1 MNRKE
6 FDAKAEQIDS
16 AAYELAEQIEELAK
30 QSQGQDWPEEVSS
43 CVADLPRLAEEIRV
57 TGHCVAVTFKTN
69 DEM

>member
-30 QSQGQDWPEEVSS
+30 QSQGQDWPDEVSGCVAELPEQARVIREAGS
-43 CVADLPRLAEEIRV
+43 CVGI
-57 TGHCVAVTFKTN
+57 TFKTD

>member
-16 AAYELAEQIEELAK
+16 TAYELAEQIEELAK
-30 QSQGQDWPEEVSS
+30 QAQGHDWPDEVSG
-43 CVADLPRLAEEIRV
+43 CVAELPRLAKEIRE
-57 TGHCVAVTFKTN
+57 TGSCVGITFKTN

>member
-30 QSQGQDWPEEVSS
+30 QSQGQDWPEEVSG
-43 CVADLPRLAEEIRV
+43 CVAELLEHARVIRDAG
-57 TGHCVAVTFKTN
+57 TCVGITFKT

>member
-30 QSQGQDWPEEVSS
+30 QSQGQDWPDEVSG
-43 CVADLPRLAEEIRV
+43 CVAELPEQGQSDKGGR
-57 TGHCVAVTFKTN
+57 
-69 DEM
+69 